1 MLALGSIM
9 KAPEKPE
16 AQLVMAEMAMV
27 IRVIRVSRYHVL
39 RLVLCEAF
47 LNCQLA
53 LRGCGTGHGLQRT
66 IDDVQAVEY
75 GHGLRRTIDD
85 VHAVEGA
92 LVSGIIK

>member
-1 MLALGSIM
+1 
-9 KAPEKPE
+9 
-16 AQLVMAEMAMV
+16 MAMV
-27 IRVIRVSRYHVL
+27 IRVWNLSECAKFVNVL

-66 IDDVQAVEY
+66 INDVQAVEY

-92 LVSGIIK
+92 LVSGIIM